1 MIEIKCV
8 ALVCDN
14 NGRRRQPLFD
24 TSAIRRAFNSS
35 HSIGLLENNA
45 AHTVNNLK
53 ENRYC
58 SFRHCSKT
66 VWIFAI
72 CFHFGV
78 ENPSLN
84 HQRLLRFEDFRPK
97 LELTFRKTRAFSALS
112 RVSYSSRD
120 KKRCHFSTSD
130 IEVVIKLDN
139 GCGSDRSE

>member
-1 MIEIKCV
+1 M

-14 NGRRRQPLFD
+14 NGRRRQSLFD

-72 CFHFGV
+72 CFRFGV